1 MGWTLDQV
9 RDLDVEDYNELIA
22 WTVRRDEKDDVS
34 MDMDQVIEAKK
45 RKADRDDG

>member
-9 RDLDVEDYNELIA
+9 RDMDVDDYNELIA
-22 WTVRRDEKDDVS
+22 WTVRRSEKDDDS

-45 RKADRDDG
+45 RKADGD